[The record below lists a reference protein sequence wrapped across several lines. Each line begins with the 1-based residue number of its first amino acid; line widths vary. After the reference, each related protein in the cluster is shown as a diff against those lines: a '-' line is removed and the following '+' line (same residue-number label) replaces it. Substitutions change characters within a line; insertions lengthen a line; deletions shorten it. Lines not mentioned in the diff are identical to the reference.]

1 MKVFNRLN
9 EEHKSIR
16 HNVIWDTLKYMYITR
31 DGISVSDIMH
41 ILQISAM
48 DWSQIS
54 LSINDFLVSKQKYCI
69 LSNFSGGTIAIQSA
83 YHDAI
88 CTQFTENELR
98 SARIKLIQYFT
109 DSNNRRVYTEVHIY
123 FML

>member
-54 LSINDFLVSKQKYCI
+54 LSINDFLVSK
-69 LSNFSGGTIAIQSA
+69 
-83 YHDAI
+83 
-88 CTQFTENELR
+88 
-98 SARIKLIQYFT
+98 
-109 DSNNRRVYTEVHIY
+109 
-123 FML
+123 